1 MSQSAV
7 PNSDVATGLW
17 TPTPV
22 YPQIRQLLTGDPNF
36 VTSSQDPTSDT
47 FIVKLSGVAWP
58 AAGPEVLKIRLQ
70 NTTSSLVIATI
81 SLFDGS
87 TLIGTWTVQPPMGF
101 TTYKLPLTAG
111 QIAAITN
118 YANLEVQVTAHTG
131 GIYLVQTAT
140 GAVDSALNMTVNF
153 SRPTTAGNFLVA
165 AIGWNTID
173 PSLTGWSY
181 AANHNGAGPSNC
193 AIWYLP
199 NAPSVSSVAFV
210 YGGGSSG
217 GMAVVI
223 AEYAG
228 IATSAPLDR
237 GVGVGGTSNP
247 VSTPSTGTL
256 AQANELVLGVASVCA
271 NGRTF
276 TSPTS
281 PFVIEGQILTTSAAK
296 PASMCLLR
304 NIVSATTSLSCS
316 VTDSSNGDLYS
327 AGICSFK

>member
-118 YANLEVQVTAHTG
+118 YANLEVQVTAGTINVCGCTG
-131 GIYLVQTAT
+131 LPFTLYVYVTNVSRCACLAGQYKMTYSGGGWSNLN
-140 GAVDSALNMTVNF
+140 GPDSSPCYT
-153 SRPTTAGNFLVA
+153 PTYFVLACVSGKWQL
-165 AIGWNTID
+165 TID
-173 PSLTGWSY
+173 CMGGNIAQAS
-181 AANHNGAGPSNC
+181 
-193 AIWYLP
+193 
-199 NAPSVSSVAFV
+199 SVSCSPFQLQFN
-210 YGGGSSG
+210 
-217 GMAVVI
+217 GMAI
-223 AEYAG
+223 
-228 IATSAPLDR
+228 TNLCCP
-237 GVGVGGTSNP
+237 GGTIN
-247 VSTPSTGTL
+247 VLVTG
-256 AQANELVLGVASVCA
+256 
-271 NGRTF
+271 
-276 TSPTS
+276 
-281 PFVIEGQILTTSAAK
+281 
-296 PASMCLLR
+296 
-304 NIVSATTSLSCS
+304 
-316 VTDSSNGDLYS
+316 
-327 AGICSFK
+327 